1 MGKWTPRK
9 SAGKRV
15 AKDGKTKGKYPP
27 GIPFYKLLVKASLR
41 SWPDEDGWM
50 LLTDKQAPSD
60 YFTAS
65 KLAEQLTAE
74 SSDRIAR
81 PGLGVSMASVS
92 LESCAAA
99 LAVLPASSA
108 DKKYAQTGIPAVKK
122 LLEALRASLAVANM
136 TNRECADA
144 SSASPHIE
152 KVLKKLGKQDACHGR
167 LRTLAANPKAWAKK
181 IPDEPK
187 QDKAVQK
194 FVRKK
199 TLESCVQAVASTNAA
214 RLEAKAPRKKRAL
227 GDSSNDGEADSGSE
241 SDQNS
246 GGKESHSGSDQDS
259 RSEEAPAPE
268 RSVAE
273 KPPAVDL
280 AVDDEEDGA
289 EEDAADPHLSWEES
303 EVTKF
308 ADELQT
314 MVTHQDSKKERLPL
328 PALVALL
335 DNVPEAVLMEHGLAK
350 VPQTLKQMTRLPKK
364 EKLIKIFESM

>member
-122 LLEALRASLAVANM
+122 LLEALRESLAVANM

-144 SSASPHIE
+144 CSASPHIE
-152 KVLKKLGKQDACHGR
+152 KVLKKLGKQDALKQQIKDFAPGR
-167 LRTLAANPKAWAKK
+167 HQAPACMQVPWAASNPGGQPESLGQEDTGRAEAGQGRA
-181 IPDEPK
+181 E
-187 QDKAVQK
+187 
-194 FVRKK
+194 VRPQ
-199 TLESCVQAVASTNAA
+199 E
-214 RLEAKAPRKKRAL
+214 
-227 GDSSNDGEADSGSE
+227 DSGELCASRGV
-241 SDQNS
+241 DQRCS
-246 GGKESHSGSDQDS
+246 LGSQGS
-259 RSEEAPAPE
+259 
-268 RSVAE
+268 
-273 KPPAVDL
+273 
-280 AVDDEEDGA
+280 
-289 EEDAADPHLSWEES
+289 
-303 EVTKF
+303 T
-308 ADELQT
+308 
-314 MVTHQDSKKERLPL
+314 
-328 PALVALL
+328 
-335 DNVPEAVLMEHGLAK
+335 
-350 VPQTLKQMTRLPKK
+350 
-364 EKLIKIFESM
+364 